1 MLCKWKRTWPT
12 TYASKATP
20 SWVALEGI
28 RISPGGE
35 GLNYH
40 FLHKATSKVRE
51 LFASPRRVCPT
62 ADTANPSFHLRQGYD
77 VTSRLIGY
85 RCEFREAYVSLKE
98 CRLFKAPAG
107 ENNNWQGHDH

>member
-40 FLHKATSKVRE
+40 FLHKATSEARE
-51 LFASPRRVCPT
+51 LFA
-62 ADTANPSFHLRQGYD
+62 TANPSFHLRQGYD

-85 RCEFREAYVSLKE
+85 RFEFREAYVSLKE

-107 ENNNWQGHDH
+107 ENNNRQ